1 MFAMAKENIGLTAKK
16 SENFS
21 EWYSQICLEQG
32 AKLVDIRYKVQGCVV
47 HRPWAFR
54 ILRKI
59 YELLEQDVEK
69 DGHEPFLF
77 PTLIPKENLMKEKEH
92 AGFTPDVLWV
102 NKAGEENLEEPLAL
116 RPTGETQIYPI
127 YALWVRSYNDLPLKG
142 YQSRITVFRNE
153 KTTRPFIRGREFMFF
168 ETHDVFAKHDEAMAQ
183 IHRDKQTMENV
194 VGDKLCLPFL
204 FLKRPQW
211 DKFKGADDTYVS
223 DTMMPDGK
231 RIQIGSTH
239 DLGQKFAKAY
249 GINFLDEDG
258 SQKMPYQTCFGPGIY
273 RIMAALIAIHGDD
286 TGLILPSVVAP
297 LNAVIVP
304 ITFSNKD
311 LENKK
316 TIEACKNLEQELSK
330 SGFSVKADLSNN
342 TPGFKFNHWE
352 MMGVPL
358 RIEIGPKEVDAKKAT
373 VSLRAPKSKVQLNL
387 NELLAKLPELL
398 KQVDAEIKKRA
409 AEYFKGNTTD
419 IKKYDDLKKKI
430 EKHRGFVKAPFCSIE
445 KDGEK
450 CADKLS
456 EETTAMICG
465 VSQENEKPSKNDKCI
480 ICNKEA
486 KEIVYIA
493 KTY

>member
-1 MFAMAKENIGLTAKK
+1 MAKENIGLTAKK

-54 ILRKI
+54 ILRRI
-59 YELLEQDVEK
+59 YELLESEVEL

-102 NKAGEENLEEPLAL
+102 TKAGEENLDEPLAL

-127 YALWVRSYNDLPLKG
+127 YSLWVRSHNDLPLKG

-168 ETHDVFAKHDEAMAQ
+168 ETHDVFATHEESMDQ
-183 IHRDKQTMENV
+183 IMKDKATMEKV
-194 VGDKLCLPFL
+194 VRDKLCLPFL

-223 DTMMPDGK
+223 DTIMPNGK
-231 RIQIGSTH
+231 RIQLGSTH
-239 DLGQKFAKAY
+239 DLGQRFAKAY
-249 GINFLDEDG
+249 DIKFTDTD
-258 SQKMPYQTCFGPGIY
+258 SSVKMPFQTCFGPGIY
-273 RIMAALIAIHGDD
+273 RIMASLISIHGDD
-286 TGLILPSVVAP
+286 TGLILPSITAP

-304 ITFSNKD
+304 ITFSNKEA
-311 LENKK
+311 ENKK
-316 TIEACKNLEQELSK
+316 TIEACKKLEKELK
-330 SGFSVKADLSNN
+330 EKGAKVTADLSNN
-342 TPGFKFNHWE
+342 TPGFKFNQWE

-358 RIEIGPKEVDAKKAT
+358 RIELGPKEVESNKAT
-373 VSLRAPKSKVQLNL
+373 VSLRTPKGKVTLDAKDLSK
-387 NELLAKLPELL
+387 KIPEMLQ
-398 KQVDAEIKKRA
+398 QVDNEIKKKA
-409 AEYFKGNTTD
+409 GEYFKNNTAD
-419 IKKYDDLKKKI
+419 VKKYEDLKQKI
-430 EKHRGFVKAPFCSIE
+430 EKHRGFVRAPFCSID
-445 KDGEK
+445 KAGEK
-450 CADKLS
+450 CAEKLAN
-456 EETTAMICG
+456 ETTAMVCG
-465 VSQENEKPSKNDKCI
+465 VLAGNKEKPAKGDKCI

-486 KEIVYIA
+486 KELVYIA
-493 KTY
+493 KSY